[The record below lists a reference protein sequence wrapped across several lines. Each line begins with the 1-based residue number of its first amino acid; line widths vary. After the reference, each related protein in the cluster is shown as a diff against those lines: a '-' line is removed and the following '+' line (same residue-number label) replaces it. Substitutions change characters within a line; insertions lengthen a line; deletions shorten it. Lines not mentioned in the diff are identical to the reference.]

1 MWKIVLSQPHI
12 PHGSKWLPKAAL
24 WYVKAWDPRY
34 EDEVGL
40 PVSLCN
46 IMINVQWGSSMV
58 IPAGRH
64 DWGFGCFFFFNH
76 QITAILLEKENKNN
90 SWVLIP
96 ALKCDNF
103 LEVFASL
110 ALSKA
115 SEGITAF
122 STTRFLSEMQ
132 VAGESRS
139 PVSIFSP
146 SPAQITSYIRPIP
159 KSKVL
164 PFQDWALAFS
174 YGLKGEGW
182 PFTGVNQ
189 HGSVSKPTFWRL

>member
-1 MWKIVLSQPHI
+1 MTGIFSLTWKIVLSQPHI
-12 PHGSKWLPKAAL
+12 PHGFKWLPKAAL
-24 WYVKAWDPRY
+24 WYVKAWDPGC
-34 EDEVGL
+34 EDAVGL

-46 IMINVQWGSSMV
+46 IMINVQSGSSMV

-64 DWGFGCFFFFNH
+64 DWGFGWFFFH

-96 ALKCDNF
+96 ALKSDNF
-103 LEVFASL
+103 LEMFASL

-122 STTRFLSEMQ
+122 SATCFLSEMQ
-132 VAGESRS
+132 AAGESRP

-146 SPAQITSYIRPIP
+146 SPAQITSHIRPIP

-164 PFQDWALAFS
+164 PFQDWARTFS
-174 YGLKGEGW
+174 
-182 PFTGVNQ
+182 
-189 HGSVSKPTFWRL
+189 HGNRKVKVDHSPV